1 MNITVLKNEE
11 EIKIDRKEIMERDN
25 IVYEM
30 PKK

>member
-30 PKK
+30 PKQ